1 MEIESKFL
9 DGNKHTGL
17 KIGSVRR
24 LVGITQ
30 LELAERLGVT
40 KQAVSKLE
48 QTENVDDERLSKV
61 ALALGVSLEGLKNFN
76 TENVL
81 YYTNNFYENCGV
93 QATNGGILA
102 TGKIETVNAF
112 SIEQA
117 MRLFE
122 ELIKM
127 ERDAFKNANTETEE
141 GNEKGNK
148 SKRQGPQKK

>member
-9 DGNKHTGL
+9 ESNQHIGL

-30 LELAERLGVT
+30 QELAKRLKIT
-40 KQAVSKLE
+40 KQAISKLE
-48 QTENVDDERLSKV
+48 QTENVDDERLNKV
-61 ALALGVSLEGLKNFN
+61 AVALGVSLEGLKNFN

-93 QATNGGILA
+93 SATNGGMIG
-102 TGKIETVNAF
+102 TGKIETVNALP
-112 SIEQA
+112 IESA
-117 MRLFE
+117 MKLFE

-127 ERDAFKNANTETEE
+127 EREKFKEAT
-141 GNEKGNK
+141 
-148 SKRQGPQKK
+148 SDKKTRTKKH

>member
-9 DGNKHTGL
+9 DGNRHVGV

-24 LVGITQ
+24 LVGNTQ

-48 QTENVDDERLSKV
+48 QTERVDDERLAKV
-61 ALALGVSLEGLKNFN
+61 AVALGVSLEGLKNFN
-76 TENVL
+76 SENVL

-93 QATNGGILA
+93 HATNGGMVG
-102 TGKIETVNAF
+102 TGKIETVNSF
-112 SIEQA
+112 SLEQA
-117 MRLFE
+117 VKLFE

-127 ERDAFKNANTETEE
+127 ERETFKDVASK
-141 GNEKGNK
+141 KGTMQTGPVKNK
-148 SKRQGPQKK
+148 GAKRRN

>member
-9 DGNKHTGL
+9 ESNQHVGL

-30 LELAERLGVT
+30 QELAERLKVT
-40 KQAVSKLE
+40 KQAISKLE

-61 ALALGVSLEGLKNFN
+61 AMALGVSVEGLKNFN

-93 QATNGGILA
+93 SATNGGVIG

-112 SIEQA
+112 PEH
-117 MRLFE
+117 MMKLFE

-127 ERDAFKNANTETEE
+127 ER
-141 GNEKGNK
+141 EKFREATSDK
-148 SKRQGPQKK
+148 KRGTKK

>member
-9 DGNKHTGL
+9 ESNQHVGL

-30 LELAERLGVT
+30 QELAERLKVT

-61 ALALGVSLEGLKNFN
+61 AVALGVSLEGLKNFN

-93 QATNGGILA
+93 TATNGGMVG
-102 TGKIETVNAF
+102 TGKIETVNTF
-112 SIEQA
+112 PLEPA
-117 MRLFE
+117 MKLFE
-122 ELIKM
+122 ELLKM
-127 ERDAFKNANTETEE
+127 ERESFKEATSDKKT
-141 GNEKGNK
+141 KAK
-148 SKRQGPQKK
+148 KR